1 MRLRYT
7 REALA
12 DLDGLLDHIVKHSP
26 QGARRVQ
33 ARIKAVIDLLLPHPQ
48 IGRTTS
54 RRGMRRMVASP
65 YPYLIFYRATEDEI
79 VIHGVRH
86 ASRRPS
92 SMPDSD

>member
-1 MRLRYT
+1 VRLRYT
-7 REALA
+7 REAIA

-26 QGARRVQ
+26 QGGRRVQ
-33 ARIKAVIDLLLPHPQ
+33 GRIKAVMDLLLQHPQ
-48 IGRTTS
+48 IGQMTS

-86 ASRRPS
+86 ASRKPS
-92 SMPDSD
+92 SMPGSG

>member
-12 DLDGLLDHIVKHSP
+12 DLNVALEHIAKHSP
-26 QGARRVQ
+26 QGAQRVQ
-33 ARIKAVIDLLLPHPQ
+33 GRIQAVIHLLLQHPQ
-48 IGRTTS
+48 IGQMTS

-86 ASRRPS
+86 SARRPS
-92 SMPDSD
+92 TMSR